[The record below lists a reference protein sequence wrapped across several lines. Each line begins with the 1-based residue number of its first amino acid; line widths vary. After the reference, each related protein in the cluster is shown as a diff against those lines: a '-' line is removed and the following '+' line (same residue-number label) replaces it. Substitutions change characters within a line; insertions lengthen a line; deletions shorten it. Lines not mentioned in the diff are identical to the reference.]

1 MVIFEDFL
9 LQLTVIATLI
19 FTFQIFFAERSERD
33 RRVKFVLSALFGIS
47 ILLCMSYP
55 IHITSTIHIDI
66 RIIPL
71 LLGTLY
77 GGLRTGVALSILIVL
92 YRMYLGFDLG
102 LYTTTLTLLISMPVM
117 IYYQKAFT
125 TAEKTMKIRMAL
137 LLSVIYCFVG
147 IVVTSIFRGL
157 SYKVLQVQL
166 VYLIIT
172 IIVVLL
178 FTALIETIKDT
189 MRKNRQL
196 QLDVK
201 DAEIAFLRCQIKP
214 HFLYNTL
221 NSIAALCVDEPRKA
235 EELTLHFAQY
245 LRNSFDFK
253 QLRSMTTI
261 ENELDLV
268 RTFLNIENAS
278 FGDRIQVKFEV
289 DANPDFLIP
298 PLILQPLVENAIKH
312 GLMPRQQE
320 GTVIISAKQN
330 ANAAVS
336 FAVEDNGDGMNED
349 LQREILKPDAHAVGI
364 GLWNINQRIGL
375 LYGESIHIESA
386 EGAGTKIWFNIPA
399 RAIDQRE
406 G

>member
-1 MVIFEDFL
+1 MAIFKDFL

-33 RRVKFVLSALFGIS
+33 QRVKVVLSALFGVS

-55 IHITSTIHIDI
+55 IPVTSTIHIDI

-77 GGLRTGVALSILIVL
+77 GGWRTGIVLSVLIIL
-92 YRMYLGFDLG
+92 YRMYLGFDGG
-102 LYTTTLTLLISMPVM
+102 LFTTTLTLLISMPVT
-117 IYYQKAFT
+117 IYVQKAFT
-125 TAEKTMKIRMAL
+125 TAKKTMKIRIAL
-137 LLSVIYCFVG
+137 LLSVFYCLVG
-147 IVVTSIFRGL
+147 IIVTSIFRGL

-166 VYLIIT
+166 VYLILT

-189 MRKNRQL
+189 IRKNRQL

-235 EELTLHFAQY
+235 EELTLQFAQY

-253 QLRSMTTI
+253 QLRALTTI

-268 RTFLNIENAS
+268 KTYLNIENAS
-278 FGDRIQVKFEV
+278 FGDRIHVKFEV

-312 GLMPRQQE
+312 GLLPQSRE
-320 GTVIISAKQN
+320 GTVIISAKQD
-330 ANAAVS
+330 ASSAVR
-336 FAVEDNGDGMNED
+336 FAVEDDGCGMNEN
-349 LQREILKPDAHAVGI
+349 LQREILKPDAHAAGI

-375 LYGESIHIESA
+375 LYGESIHIQSA
-386 EGAGTKIWFNIPA
+386 EGAGTKIGFNIPA
-399 RAIDQRE
+399 RPINRRE
-406 G
+406 E

>member
-1 MVIFEDFL
+1 MVIFKDFL

-33 RRVKFVLSALFGIS
+33 QRVKIVLSALFGLS

-55 IHITSTIHIDI
+55 IPITSTIHIDI

-77 GGLRTGVALSILIVL
+77 GGLRTGIALSVLIIL

-102 LYTTTLTLLISMPVM
+102 LFTTTLTLLISMPVT

-125 TAEKTMKIRMAL
+125 AAKKMMKIRMAL
-137 LLSVIYCFVG
+137 LLAVFYCLAG
-147 IVVTSIFRGL
+147 ITATTALRGF
-157 SYKVLQVQL
+157 SYKVVQVQL
-166 VYLIIT
+166 VYLVIT
-172 IIVVLL
+172 ILVVLL
-178 FTALIETIKDT
+178 FTALVETIKDT
-189 MRKNRQL
+189 IRKNRQL
-196 QLDVK
+196 QLEVK

-253 QLRSMTTI
+253 QLRSMTTV
-261 ENELDLV
+261 ENELELV
-268 RTFLNIENAS
+268 RTYLNIEEAS
-278 FGDRIQVKFEV
+278 FGARIHVKYEV
-289 DANPDFLIP
+289 DANPSFLIP

-312 GLMPRQQE
+312 GLMPQLQG

-336 FAVEDNGDGMNED
+336 FAVEDDGCGMSEN

-375 LYGESIHIESA
+375 LFGESIHIESA
-386 EGAGTKIWFNIPA
+386 EGAGTKIWFNIPV
-399 RAIDQRE
+399 RAIDQR
-406 G
+406 GD